1 MHSLGDSLSE
11 TLRRLQAKVASPE
24 HAAEV
29 ERRRSELQRVQHAA
43 LWTKATQL
51 DLPTLHELREV
62 AFADQ
67 PRETEALRVLRKAVA
82 MRETTSPRPALL
94 TILSGPPGTGKS
106 TACAWQILRVNSS
119 ALWVSA
125 AKVATTPRG
134 FSTGAELWDRWE
146 GVPFLVV
153 DDLGTEGG
161 DGEAIVSLLCARADR
176 GHHTVASTNLTR
188 AEFTARYRDAG
199 SWGRLEDR
207 LARQMVLQV
216 PWCLPTGSKSLRR
229 EGR

>member
-1 MHSLGDSLSE
+1 MHSLGDSLAE

-29 ERRRSELQRVQHAA
+29 ARRAEARQRVQHAA
-43 LWTKATQL
+43 LWSRATQL

-62 AFADQ
+62 AFRDEPPQ
-67 PRETEALRVLRKAVA
+67 TEALRVLRKAVEF
-82 MRETTSPRPALL
+82 RSTTTPRPALL
-94 TILSGPPGTGKS
+94 TILSGPPGTGKT
-106 TACAWQILRVNSS
+106 TACAWQILRVGCS

-125 AKVATTPRG
+125 AKVTSTVRG

-153 DDLGTEGG
+153 DDLGTEAG

-176 GHHTVASTNLTR
+176 GHHTVASTNLSR
-188 AEFTARYRDAG
+188 RELAARYGQAG
-199 SWGRLEDR
+199 SWARLEDR
-207 LARQMVLQV
+207 LARQLALQV
-216 PWCLPTGSKSLRR
+216 PWCVPTGSVSLRR